1 MSGDSERITRDSLE
15 EALRDLQGEIDSSA
29 QPLLTRIAYGAAA
42 AACLL
47 AGVAYLLGRRA
58 GRKRSTIVEVRRI

>member
-1 MSGDSERITRDSLE
+1 ME
-15 EALRDLQGEIDSSA
+15 EALRDLQGEIDGSA
-29 QPLLTRIAYGAAA
+29 RPLLNRLVCGAAA

-47 AGVAYLLGRRA
+47 ACVAYLLGRRS